1 MGYGIP
7 SDRFPKPALPS
18 EIEARRAVEVFVEV
32 HRAKHFAADQDSE
45 VMIDMIY
52 LELLKPLLD
61 SLEEWRDRAVERRKD
76 YSYVAD
82 RLRVIRDA
90 ACEHNEASSPSDVD
104 AIRHAAE
111 DQGLRS

>member
-18 EIEARRAVEVFVEV
+18 QAEGRIAAGAFVATHCQDYQVPDPAVLAHAIYTELIE
-32 HRAKHFAADQDSE
+32 
-45 VMIDMIY
+45 
-52 LELLKPLLD
+52 PLLD

-90 ACEHNEASSPSDVD
+90 VCEHNEVPSPSDVD